1 MSGAIP
7 FKTHIGSKPHVV
19 NIIQPQIVTAA
30 LPAQRR
36 YSGRIIGRAL
46 SGHHRSFSWPR
57 HNTSQRHLLTIT
69 TAAITATST
78 AGSFPENNKTATA
91 STNADKGRS
100 SVRLASELLWPDRAL
115 VALTAVTLILT
126 VGLTLAFPLA
136 IGDIFDVV
144 RENLASTTATVGAA
158 TGTLTPPT
166 TTLGLTQTIADVQGI
181 VANAPPKFYPTLL
194 RLSACL
200 ILSAAGN
207 AAVAFLAPLL
217 GERFAVRLRKRL
229 MLETLSKDQAFFDS
243 AGKGDIVSL
252 LTLDV
257 AVIQN
262 TLADFL
268 GQRGI
273 RSMLEVF
280 CSLAI
285 M

>member
-1 MSGAIP
+1 MSPTMAGPIP
-7 FKTHIGSKPHVV
+7 LKTHIGSGPRTV
-19 NIIQPQIVTAA
+19 NAVHTRITSSQ
-30 LPAQRR
+30 LPAQRIF
-36 YSGRIIGRAL
+36 SGRRTGL
-46 SGHHRSFSWPR
+46 VPFGPR
-57 HNTSQRHLLTIT
+57 CSLHWTSQKGLNPHLPTV
-69 TAAITATST
+69 
-78 AGSFPENNKTATA
+78 ATA
-91 STNADKGRS
+91 SAAASGTPVSPPAENGAAGQPVPADKNRS
-100 SVRLASELLWPDRAL
+100 SVRLALEILWPDRFL
-115 VALTAVTLILT
+115 VALTALTLILT

-136 IGDIFDVV
+136 IGDLFDVV
-144 RENLASTTATVGAA
+144 RENLSTTVVAGA
-158 TGTLTPPT
+158 GTTSAGLA
-166 TTLGLTQTIADVQGI
+166 GLTQTIADVQSI
-181 VANAPPKFYPTLL
+181 AANAPPQFYPVLFRL
-194 RLSACL
+194 CACLMLSAM
-200 ILSAAGN
+200 GN
-207 AAVAFLAPLL
+207 AAVAYLAPLL

-229 MLETLSKDQAFFDS
+229 MAETLAKDQAFFDS